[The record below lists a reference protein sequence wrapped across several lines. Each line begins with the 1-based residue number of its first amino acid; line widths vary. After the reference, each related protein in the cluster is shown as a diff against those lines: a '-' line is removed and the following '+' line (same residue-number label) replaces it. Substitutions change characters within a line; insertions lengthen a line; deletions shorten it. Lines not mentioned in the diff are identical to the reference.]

1 VVLDDFAREEVGDFG
16 GYANAGEVDGRDV
29 EVKFTS
35 PLARAQDGEDI
46 LNVQQAVQFVLNNAG
61 PDQLKMAFKL
71 EDFGSWVAEKT
82 GMPMEL
88 VRDDA
93 EKQRVIEAGAQAAMA
108 QQGQGAGQAASGQP
122 PQLQVVQ

>member
-1 VVLDDFAREEVGDFG
+1 
-16 GYANAGEVDGRDV
+16 
-29 EVKFTS
+29 
-35 PLARAQDGEDI
+35 
-46 LNVQQAVQFVLNNAG
+46 LNNAG

-71 EDFGSWVAEKT
+71 EDFGAWVAEKT

-108 QQGQGAGQAASGQP
+108 QQGQGAGQAANGQP